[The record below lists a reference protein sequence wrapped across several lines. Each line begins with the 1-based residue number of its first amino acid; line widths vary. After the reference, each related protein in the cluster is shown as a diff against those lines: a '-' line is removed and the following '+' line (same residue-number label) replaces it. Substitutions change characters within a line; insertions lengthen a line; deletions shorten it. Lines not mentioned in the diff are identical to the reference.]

1 MKIILVGGVGHIIWL
16 WAGQSR
22 WLGQIITSAIGVGND
37 EDYDCYISFGLRS
50 CIGAGI

>member
-1 MKIILVGGVGHIIWL
+1 MYDEDRIGLCY
-16 WAGQSR
+16 SSFDR
-22 WLGQIITSAIGVGND
+22 LGQIITSAIGVGND